1 MVRADRRSSERSTL
15 VALDHERGR
24 EVLESGFRIL
34 RALPEADEH
43 RQVSSLAELTS
54 IPRSTV
60 HRLLRQL
67 RRSNAVE
74 LHSDGRWT
82 VSPRLLEI
90 AGRAQPLDGI
100 RTGVNRIVHGL
111 RDETGATVSVVV
123 PTETSLV
130 AVEMVPGRE
139 KLPIEAYAGATM
151 PDLTAA
157 AMMPML
163 VLTGP
168 ARRWEPKRLR
178 LRLFSTAAQLVT
190 TGRRRVLR
198 LPRHWPWTDVITTAF
213 TRLQVLPK
221 PG

>member
-1 MVRADRRSSERSTL
+1 
-15 VALDHERGR
+15 
-24 EVLESGFRIL
+24 
-34 RALPEADEH
+34 
-43 RQVSSLAELTS
+43 
-54 IPRSTV
+54 
-60 HRLLRQL
+60 
-67 RRSNAVE
+67 
-74 LHSDGRWT
+74 
-82 VSPRLLEI
+82 
-90 AGRAQPLDGI
+90 
-100 RTGVNRIVHGL
+100 
-111 RDETGATVSVVV
+111 VV